1 MEAYSQADLCDWAG
15 GHLGGHFDAK
25 SCKAM
30 GWTNRKGLYCVA
42 VFYSFLYNSC
52 EIAIAAISHRYL
64 RPEIMG
70 AMLGYPF
77 EQLGLTRVM
86 AHIQPTN
93 QAALKVFSRYG
104 VVVEGV
110 ARDIYGEFEDGLTI
124 SLVRRNFRDAL
135 MRKAA

>member
-15 GHLGGHFDAK
+15 GHLGCHFNAD

-30 GWTNRKGLYCVA
+30 GWTNAKGLYCVA

-86 AHIQPTN
+86 AHIRDN
-93 QAALKVFSRYG
+93 NRAALKVFARFG
-104 VVVEGV
+104 VQVEGV
-110 ARDIYGEFEDGLTI
+110 ARDIYGEFEDGLII
-124 SLVRRNFRDAL
+124 SLVRRDFRAAL
-135 MRKAA
+135 AAKAA